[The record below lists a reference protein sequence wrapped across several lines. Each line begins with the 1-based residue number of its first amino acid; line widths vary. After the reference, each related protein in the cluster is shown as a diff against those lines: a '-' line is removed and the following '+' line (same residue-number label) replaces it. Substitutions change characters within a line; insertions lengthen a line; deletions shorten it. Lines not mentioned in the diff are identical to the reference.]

1 MMIAKIEELI
11 TNVRPTE
18 CKDEMDGKG
27 VKVSM
32 NRTKVMV
39 SGESRTVGVCGR
51 GVERNSILSVRNGC
65 TRSAVV

>member
-1 MMIAKIEELI
+1 MIAKIEELI

-39 SGESRTVGVCGR
+39 SGESRTVDVCGR
-51 GVERNSILSVRNGC
+51 GVERNSILTVRNGC
-65 TRSAVV
+65 RGSAVA